1 MSIHTRSNFYSLIC
15 KSFERLKP
23 EPTHI
28 FSQSNIGLSSIDS
41 FWQQYSQQ
49 GLSGETNDLLESSQK
64 PSRTHCI
71 ITKRGGEIGVA
82 GIF

>member
-1 MSIHTRSNFYSLIC
+1 MSIQDPIFIP
-15 KSFERLKP
+15 SFVNLLK

-28 FSQSNIGLSSIDS
+28 FSQSNISLSSIDS
-41 FWQQYSQQ
+41 LRQQYSQQ
-49 GLSGETNDLLESSQK
+49 GLLGETNDLLESSQK